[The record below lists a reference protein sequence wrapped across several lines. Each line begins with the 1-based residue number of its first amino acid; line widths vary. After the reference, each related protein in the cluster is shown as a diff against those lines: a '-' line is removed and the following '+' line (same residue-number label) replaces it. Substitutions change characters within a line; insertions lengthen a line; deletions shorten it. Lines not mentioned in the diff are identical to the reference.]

1 MKTYRISWAGAAEA
15 LVFLWIVVSVGLSGK
30 ADAALAE
37 TLPAA
42 TTLAMP
48 GGWQPWAPRDEIRP
62 HFKFDPSVGRRQP
75 GALAIDCQGNVAA
88 FGAWRQTITGV
99 QPGRTYRFTAW
110 YRAQGVAF
118 ERRSIIARLGWLD
131 AEGRSMA
138 PPDYAGCPR
147 RDDDWRLMEYIATA
161 PAKAASVEV
170 WLCLG
175 FTEKGRVWWDDVT
188 FTEEPNPP
196 DRVVRVVT
204 IHHRPAHSS
213 SPAESVAQFCRCLED
228 AASLKPDLVCLPEGI
243 TVVGTDRSD
252 VEVSEPVPGPTTQRL
267 GELARRLRTYIVA
280 GIYEREGKVVYNT
293 AVLIG
298 RNGELA
304 GRYRKTHLPREE
316 WEIGLTHGNEY
327 PVFDTDFGRVGVMIC
342 WDVQFSEP
350 ARALAAQGAELIL
363 VPIWGGNEILA
374 RARAIE
380 NHVFLVTSSYDM
392 KTFVLDPLGNVM
404 AEATEASPIALAE
417 IHLDRK
423 YPAPWLGDMR
433 TRTWQERRPDIPVP

>member
-1 MKTYRISWAGAAEA
+1 MKTHQIFQTSTVRV
-15 LVFLWIVVSVGLSGK
+15 LVLLWPFMS
-30 ADAALAE
+30 
-37 TLPAA
+37 AA
-42 TTLAMP
+42 TSLTAQPASTKTDGPNQALAMP

-62 HFKFDPSVGRRQP
+62 HFAFDPAVGRSQP
-75 GALAIDCQGNVAA
+75 GALAMDSAGNAAA
-88 FGAWRQTITGV
+88 FGAWRERVAGI

-131 AEGRSMA
+131 TKGQSVA
-138 PPDYAGCPR
+138 PPDYAGSPR
-147 RDDDWRLMEYIATA
+147 RKGEWTRMEYLATA
-161 PAKAASVEV
+161 PAKAASAEV

-188 FTEEPNPP
+188 FAEEPNPP

-204 IHHRPAHSS
+204 IKHRPANTASA
-213 SPAESVAQFCRCLED
+213 AESVGQFCRCLED
-228 AASLKPDLVCLPEGI
+228 AAPLKPDLVCLPEGI
-243 TVVGTDRSD
+243 TVVGTGKSD

-267 GELARRLRTYIVA
+267 GELARRLHTYIVA
-280 GIYEREGKVVYNT
+280 GVYERVGAVVYNT

-298 RNGELA
+298 RDGELA

-327 PVFDTDFGRVGVMIC
+327 PVFDTDFGRIGLMVC
-342 WDVQFSEP
+342 WDVQFPEP

-363 VPIWGGNEILA
+363 LPIWGGNEVLA
-374 RARAIE
+374 KARAIE
-380 NHVFLVTSSYDM
+380 DHVFLVTSSYDM
-392 KTFVLDPLGNVM
+392 KTFVLDPLGEVM
-404 AEATEASPIALAE
+404 AEATAEKPIAFAE
-417 IHLDRK
+417 LHLDRK

-433 TRTWQERRPDIPVP
+433 TRTWQERRVDLPVP